1 MIIVKVYGGLGN
13 QLFQYATG
21 FAAACRSG
29 TSVKVDPSG
38 LHSITRRGTGTKR
51 QFALVDLIP
60 DLQVASKSDLTRY
73 PFPIGTAGGSGPL
86 SSSAA
91 IFAEALEM
99 LRGDRA
105 RLISETFSWRVDDR
119 LKNNSSK
126 NLYLSGYW
134 NRPALF
140 SDYAQE
146 LIGTIRPVNL
156 NSKMQ
161 DLAEEISERKGGVV
175 HVRRTDFVDRY
186 SEIHNVTTQ
195 AYFAAGLSLL
205 EKKDRPIYVF
215 SDDLAWCKAAF
226 GVRPGLVFVE
236 RSSSDTDASHLWAM
250 SKGSQFV
257 ISNSSFSWWA
267 AWLSSTQ
274 NKVVYRPTRWTNL
287 ETGDKSIYPSDWITL
302 DHRKESD

>member
-1 MIIVKVYGGLGN
+1 M
-13 QLFQYATG
+13 
-21 FAAACRSG
+21 
-29 TSVKVDPSG
+29 
-38 LHSITRRGTGTKR
+38 
-51 QFALVDLIP
+51 
-60 DLQVASKSDLTRY
+60 
-73 PFPIGTAGGSGPL
+73 
-86 SSSAA
+86 
-91 IFAEALEM
+91 
-99 LRGDRA
+99 
-105 RLISETFSWRVDDR
+105 
-119 LKNNSSK
+119 
-126 NLYLSGYW
+126 
-134 NRPALF
+134 
-140 SDYAQE
+140 
-146 LIGTIRPVNL
+146 
-156 NSKMQ
+156 
-161 DLAEEISERKGGVV
+161 